1 MKEKINV
8 VLADDHQLFRNGLRA
23 MLEASGFINIV
34 GEASHG
40 SVLLTVLASQPTDI
54 VLLDISMPQPSGD
67 LTSGID
73 LLPIIRDRFP
83 QVKCIMLTMH
93 ADVQYV
99 LRSLKQGADGYLL
112 KDTDETELKTAIQEV
127 YEGKKYFKNKISDL
141 IVANLSGDTK
151 PETLL
156 SEREIQIVRLV
167 AEGKITKEIAD
178 QLYVSVRTIETH
190 RSRIMKKLGVANT
203 AEMIRL
209 AYEKKLI

>member
-1 MKEKINV
+1 MKQINV
-8 VLADDHQLFRNGLRA
+8 VLADDHQLFRDGLKA
-23 MLEASGFINIV
+23 MLQASGFINIV

-40 SVLLTVLASQPTDI
+40 SVLLTVLASQTPDI
-54 VLLDISMPQPSGD
+54 VLLDISMPQKEGSAA
-67 LTSGID
+67 SGID
-73 LLPIIRDRFP
+73 LLPTIKERFP
-83 QVKCIMLTMH
+83 NVKCIMLTMH
-93 ADVQYV
+93 EDAQYI

-112 KDTDETELKTAIQEV
+112 KDTDEAELKTAIQEV

-141 IVANLSGDTK
+141 IVSNLSGEK
-151 PETLL
+151 SPETLL

>member
-1 MKEKINV
+1 MSKIRI
-8 VLADDHQLFRNGLRA
+8 VLADDHQLFRDGMKA
-23 MLEASGFINIV
+23 MLQATGEMTVV

-40 SVLLTVLASQPTDI
+40 AVLLTVLASQSPDML
-54 VLLDISMPQPSGD
+54 LLDISMPPD
-67 LTSGID
+67 TGID
-73 LLPIIRDRFP
+73 LLPTIKERFP
-83 QVKCIMLTMH
+83 AVKCIMLTMH

-99 LRSLKQGADGYLL
+99 LRSLRQGADGYLL
-112 KDTDETELKTAIQEV
+112 KDADEEELKTAIREV
-127 YEGKKYFKNKISDL
+127 YAGNKYFKNKISDL
-141 IVANLSGDTK
+141 IVANLSGEPS

-167 AEGKITKEIAD
+167 AEGRITKEIAD
-178 QLYVSVRTIETH
+178 QLFVSVRTVETH

>member
-1 MKEKINV
+1 MNKIRI
-8 VLADDHQLFRNGLRA
+8 VLADDHQLFRDGMKA
-23 MLEASGFINIV
+23 MLQATGEMEVV

-40 SVLLTVLASQPTDI
+40 AVLLTVLAAQTPDI
-54 VLLDISMPQPSGD
+54 ILLDISMPPD
-67 LTSGID
+67 SGID
-73 LLPIIRDRFP
+73 LLPVIKERFP
-83 QVKCIMLTMH
+83 AVKCIMLTMH

-99 LRSLKQGADGYLL
+99 LRSLRQEADGYLL
-112 KDTDETELKTAIQEV
+112 KDADEEELKTAIREV
-127 YEGKKYFKNKISDL
+127 YAGNKYFKNKISDL
-141 IVANLSGDTK
+141 IVANLSGDPS

-178 QLYVSVRTIETH
+178 QLFVSVRTVETH

>member
-1 MKEKINV
+1 MNKIRI
-8 VLADDHQLFRNGLRA
+8 VLADDHQLFRDGMKA
-23 MLEASGFINIV
+23 MLQATGEVKVV

-40 SVLLTVLASQPTDI
+40 AVLLTVLAAQTPDI
-54 VLLDISMPQPSGD
+54 VLLDISMPPD
-67 LTSGID
+67 TGID
-73 LLPIIRDRFP
+73 LLPIIKERFP
-83 QVKCIMLTMH
+83 AVKCIMLTMH

-99 LRSLKQGADGYLL
+99 LRSLRQGADGYLL
-112 KDTDETELKTAIQEV
+112 KDADEEELKTAIREV
-127 YEGKKYFKNKISDL
+127 YAGKKYFKNKISDL
-141 IVANLSGDTK
+141 IVANLSGEPS

-178 QLYVSVRTIETH
+178 QLFVSVRTVETH

>member
-1 MKEKINV
+1 MSKIRI
-8 VLADDHQLFRNGLRA
+8 VLADDHQLFRDGMRA
-23 MLEASGFINIV
+23 MLQATGEVEVV

-40 SVLLTVLASQPTDI
+40 AVLLTVLAAQTPDI
-54 VLLDISMPQPSGD
+54 VLLDISMPPD
-67 LTSGID
+67 TGID
-73 LLPIIRDRFP
+73 LLPTIKVRFP
-83 QVKCIMLTMH
+83 AVKCIMLTMH

-99 LRSLKQGADGYLL
+99 LRSLRQGADGYLL
-112 KDTDETELKTAIQEV
+112 KDADEEELKTAIREV
-127 YEGKKYFKNKISDL
+127 YAGNKYFKNKISDL
-141 IVANLSGDTK
+141 IVANLSGEPS

-178 QLYVSVRTIETH
+178 QLFVSVRTVETH

>member
-1 MKEKINV
+1 MNKIRI
-8 VLADDHQLFRNGLRA
+8 VLADDHQLFRDGMKA
-23 MLEASGFINIV
+23 MLQATGEMEVV

-40 SVLLTVLASQPTDI
+40 AVLLTVLAAQTPDI
-54 VLLDISMPQPSGD
+54 VLLDISMPPD
-67 LTSGID
+67 TGID
-73 LLPIIRDRFP
+73 LLPTIKARFP
-83 QVKCIMLTMH
+83 AVRCIMLTMH

-99 LRSLKQGADGYLL
+99 LRSLRQGADGYLL
-112 KDTDETELKTAIQEV
+112 KDTDEEELKTAIREV
-127 YEGKKYFKNKISDL
+127 YAGNKYFKNKISDL
-141 IVANLSGDTK
+141 IVANLSGEPS

-178 QLYVSVRTIETH
+178 QLFVSVRTVETH
-190 RSRIMKKLGVANT
+190 RSRIMKKLGVVNT

>member
-1 MKEKINV
+1 MNKIRI
-8 VLADDHQLFRNGLRA
+8 VLADDHQLFRDGMKA
-23 MLEASGFINIV
+23 MLQATGEVEVV

-40 SVLLTVLASQPTDI
+40 AVLLTVLAAQTPDI
-54 VLLDISMPQPSGD
+54 VLLDISMPPD
-67 LTSGID
+67 TGID
-73 LLPIIRDRFP
+73 LLPIIKERFP
-83 QVKCIMLTMH
+83 AVKCIMLTMH

-99 LRSLKQGADGYLL
+99 LRSLRQGADGYLL
-112 KDTDETELKTAIQEV
+112 KDADEEELKTAIREV
-127 YEGKKYFKNKISDL
+127 YAGNKYFKNKISDL
-141 IVANLSGDTK
+141 IVANLSGEPS

-178 QLYVSVRTIETH
+178 QLFVSVRTVETH

>member
-1 MKEKINV
+1 MNKIRI
-8 VLADDHQLFRNGLRA
+8 VLADDHQLFRNGVKA
-23 MLEASGFINIV
+23 MLQATGEVTVV

-40 SVLLTVLASQPTDI
+40 AVLLTVLAAQTPDI
-54 VLLDISMPQPSGD
+54 VLLDISMPPD
-67 LTSGID
+67 TGID
-73 LLPIIRDRFP
+73 LLPTIKARFP
-83 QVKCIMLTMH
+83 AVKCIMLTMH

-99 LRSLKQGADGYLL
+99 LRSLRQGADGYLL
-112 KDTDETELKTAIQEV
+112 KDTDEEELKTAIREV
-127 YEGKKYFKNKISDL
+127 YAGNKYFKNKISDL
-141 IVANLSGDTK
+141 IVANLSGEPS

-178 QLYVSVRTIETH
+178 QLFVSVRTVETH

>member
-1 MKEKINV
+1 MNKIRI
-8 VLADDHQLFRNGLRA
+8 VLADDHQLFRDGMKA
-23 MLEASGFINIV
+23 MLQATGEMEVV

-40 SVLLTVLASQPTDI
+40 AVLLTVLAAQTPDI
-54 VLLDISMPQPSGD
+54 VLLDISMPPD
-67 LTSGID
+67 TGID
-73 LLPIIRDRFP
+73 LLPTIKTRFP
-83 QVKCIMLTMH
+83 AVRCIMLTMH

-99 LRSLKQGADGYLL
+99 LRSLRQGADGYLL
-112 KDTDETELKTAIQEV
+112 KDTDEEELKTAIREV
-127 YEGKKYFKNKISDL
+127 YAGNKYFKNKISDL
-141 IVANLSGDTK
+141 IVANLSGEPS

-178 QLYVSVRTIETH
+178 QLFVSVRTVETH
-190 RSRIMKKLGVANT
+190 RSRIMKKLEVANT

>member
-1 MKEKINV
+1 MNKIRI
-8 VLADDHQLFRNGLRA
+8 VLADDHQLFRDGVKA
-23 MLEASGFINIV
+23 MLQATGEVTVV

-40 SVLLTVLASQPTDI
+40 AVLLTVLASQAPDI
-54 VLLDISMPQPSGD
+54 VLLDISMPP
-67 LTSGID
+67 TNGID
-73 LLPIIRDRFP
+73 LLPTIKERFP
-83 QVKCIMLTMH
+83 AVKCIMLTMH

-99 LRSLKQGADGYLL
+99 LRSLRQGADGYLL
-112 KDTDETELKTAIQEV
+112 KDTDEEELKTAIREV
-127 YEGKKYFKNKISDL
+127 HAGNKYFKNKISDL
-141 IVANLSGDTK
+141 IVANLSGEPS

-178 QLYVSVRTIETH
+178 QLFVSVRTVETH

>member
-1 MKEKINV
+1 MNKIRI
-8 VLADDHQLFRNGLRA
+8 VLADDHQLFRNGVKA
-23 MLEASGFINIV
+23 MLQATGEMEVV

-40 SVLLTVLASQPTDI
+40 AVLLTVLAAQTPDI
-54 VLLDISMPQPSGD
+54 VLLDISMPPD
-67 LTSGID
+67 TGID
-73 LLPIIRDRFP
+73 LLPTIKARFP
-83 QVKCIMLTMH
+83 AVRCIMLTMH

-99 LRSLKQGADGYLL
+99 LRSLRQGADGYLL
-112 KDTDETELKTAIQEV
+112 KDTDEEELKTAIREV
-127 YEGKKYFKNKISDL
+127 YAGNKYFKNKISDL
-141 IVANLSGDTK
+141 IVANLSGEPS

-178 QLYVSVRTIETH
+178 QLFVSVRTVETH